1 MPDFNQADIQQIASL
16 VASQVVEQ
24 LKVAGYQTRDADP
37 ADRQT
42 LQGSPN
48 GNKQAQQGGAKR

>member
-24 LKVAGYQTRDADP
+24 LKTAGF
-37 ADRQT
+37 QT
-42 LQGSPN
+42 LDPN
-48 GNKQAQQGGAKR
+48 QQAQQGNAHKSVQQGGTAKR

>member
-24 LKVAGYQTRDADP
+24 LKTAGF
-37 ADRQT
+37 QT
-42 LQGSPN
+42 LDRDPNQQSQQGNAHKSV
-48 GNKQAQQGGAKR
+48 QQGGTAKR